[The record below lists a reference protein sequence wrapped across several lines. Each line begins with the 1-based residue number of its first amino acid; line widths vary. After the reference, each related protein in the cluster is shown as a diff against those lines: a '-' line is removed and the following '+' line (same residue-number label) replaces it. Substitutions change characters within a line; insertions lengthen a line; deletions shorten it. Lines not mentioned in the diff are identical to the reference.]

1 LTIHFFT
8 IVLNGMPFIKY
19 HIKVLKNLPFDWHWH
34 IIEGI
39 ADLKYDTSW
48 SLKTGGMI
56 TEKLHR
62 NGLSNDGT
70 TEYID
75 TLKKDFPNNISVY
88 RKDLGNFWD
97 GKVEMVN
104 APIPYLPDQCLLWQI
119 DVDELWD
126 LDGISKMVDMFKNNP
141 NKMSAFVYCH
151 YFVGPTKFVV
161 SMNTWATL
169 PEDWLR
175 IFRFNKGMYWSKHE
189 PPTLVDKD
197 GIDCGRKSFISR
209 DDTLV
214 KGITFQHFAY
224 VIPQQVLFKEIYYGY
239 RDACSYWRNLQK
251 SRGARIDVSM
261 YLPWAN
267 NAIIENW
274 DEKKRG
280 KLLYPGECIE

>member
-1 LTIHFFT
+1 
-8 IVLNGMPFIKY
+8 MPFIKY

-126 LDGISKMVDMFKNNP
+126 LDGGRTLCVDCHKNTETYLN
-141 NKMSAFVYCH
+141 
-151 YFVGPTKFVV
+151 
-161 SMNTWATL
+161 
-169 PEDWLR
+169 R
-175 IFRFNKGMYWSKHE
+175 
-189 PPTLVDKD
+189 
-197 GIDCGRKSFISR
+197 
-209 DDTLV
+209 
-214 KGITFQHFAY
+214 FAY
-224 VIPQQVLFKEIYYGY
+224 LYNGE
-239 RDACSYWRNLQK
+239 QK
-251 SRGARIDVSM
+251 GE
-261 YLPWAN
+261 YL
-267 NAIIENW
+267 
-274 DEKKRG
+274 
-280 KLLYPGECIE
+280 GER

>member
-1 LTIHFFT
+1 
-8 IVLNGMPFIKY
+8 MPFIKY

-126 LDGISKMVDMFKNNP
+126 LDGISKMVD
-141 NKMSAFVYCH
+141 
-151 YFVGPTKFVV
+151 
-161 SMNTWATL
+161 
-169 PEDWLR
+169 
-175 IFRFNKGMYWSKHE
+175 
-189 PPTLVDKD
+189 KD